1 MLKVEGLEQRF
12 VQSSKFQVESSM
24 LKLENLQA
32 RLAALDPVLQVRRGY
47 TLTYTADGR
56 LVRSAADVQ
65 RGDRL
70 TTRLADGS
78 VESVAD
84 SVLQCND
91 DLDGAVVRA

>member
-1 MLKVEGLEQRF
+1 MLKMEGLGQRCIQASRF
-12 VQSSKFQVESSM
+12 RLQGSR
-24 LKLENLQA
+24 LKLESLEA
-32 RLAALDPVLQVRRGY
+32 RLAALDPVLQLRRGY

-56 LVRSAADVQ
+56 LVRSVADVQ

-84 SVLQCND
+84 SVLQRND
-91 DLDGAVVRA
+91 DLDGTVVGA